1 MAKDLANTFKEVVSY
16 REQQLAL
23 LNEISL
29 DHQKLKALQDKN
41 EMDPVYEQ
49 IKLHYKDL
57 YVTSSLELQ
66 RLSESLDKLKRIL
79 ARRETKIKKRKTI
92 DDPTLDM
99 DISALSESK
108 RLSTAPRK
116 GDIWNHEGTIL
127 PKGSQVAA
135 LVDQH
140 SVPRLWILASIRSYS
155 AERDRYEV
163 MDEDA
168 GDEKNEPLKK
178 VYTLD
183 ATKIVP
189 LPSLQDVPLTVRRQ
203 FARNERVLAIYP
215 GTTVLYPSLVIQA
228 PRKTKTD
235 DYVLLFDDDEGQ
247 NRIVNATYVIPFPA
261 NYYEMVSS

>member
-1 MAKDLANTFKEVVSY
+1 VK
-16 REQQLAL
+16 
-23 LNEISL
+23 
-29 DHQKLKALQDKN
+29 QKL
-41 EMDPVYEQ
+41 
-49 IKLHYKDL
+49 
-57 YVTSSLELQ
+57 
-66 RLSESLDKLKRIL
+66 
-79 ARRETKIKKRKTI
+79 KKRKTI
-92 DDPTLDM
+92 DDPTFDM
-99 DISALSESK
+99 DISADPK
-108 RLSTAPRK
+108 RLSGPKK
-116 GDIWNHEGTIL
+116 GDICNHEGTIL

-140 SVPRLWILASIRSYS
+140 SVPRLWILASIRSYL
-155 AERDRYEV
+155 AERDKYEV

-203 FARNERVLAIYP
+203 FARNEKVLAIYP
-215 GTTVLYPSLVIQA
+215 GTTVLYPSIVIQA

-261 NYYEMVSS
+261 NYYEIVQS